1 MGKYSAKHKKEIAVD
16 EIYTRFGKDQNSLKC
31 FISYA
36 PACHNQLFHGFI
48 HVFED
53 ELIFE
58 PIITKEKNLKIP
70 IKNITLVKKKTIYES
85 PDAIEIQVK
94 DGSPVTFF
102 GIYEIR
108 DDVAECI
115 INALS
120 LQGHE

>member
-1 MGKYSAKHKKEIAVD
+1 MLKYSSKHKKENAVD
-16 EIYTRFGKDQNSLKC
+16 EIYNRFGKDQNSIKC

-36 PACHNQLFHGFI
+36 PACHHQLYHGFI

-58 PIITKEKNLKIP
+58 PIITKEKNLKIS
-70 IKNITLVKKKTIYES
+70 IKNITLVKKKTLYES
-85 PDAIEIQVK
+85 PEAIEIQVK
-94 DGSPVTFF
+94 EGSPVLFF
-102 GIYEIR
+102 GIYDIR